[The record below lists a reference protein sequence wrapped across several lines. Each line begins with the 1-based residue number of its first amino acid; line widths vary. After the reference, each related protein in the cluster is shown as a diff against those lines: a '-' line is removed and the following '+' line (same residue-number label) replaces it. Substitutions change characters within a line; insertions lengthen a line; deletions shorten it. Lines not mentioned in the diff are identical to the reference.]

1 MYKLAGRWLWLLT
14 SLSVT
19 CTSCSF
25 LFASFSL
32 RRHAGF
38 GFLTFE
44 DEDSVQHIV
53 QERFVQIAGKQVQSL
68 YFLILSSCLLV
79 SNLVQILT
87 ESANLIYLMQW
98 QYGLG

>member
-1 MYKLAGRWLWLLT
+1 M
-14 SLSVT
+14 
-19 CTSCSF
+19 
-25 LFASFSL
+25 
-32 RRHAGF
+32 
-38 GFLTFE
+38 
-44 DEDSVQHIV
+44 QHIV